1 MGWSKA
7 WLLTALM
14 ILVVGHAQAEYL
26 GLPNARSANPGVY
39 PDITVEFGFVSGDL
53 GSQDYQNI
61 AARLNYRLS
70 DHTVLFGNVGIS
82 EFGIGDANPFG
93 VGIFYYLSNQR
104 IARSLD
110 IAVKASYHTGNYE
123 FSNVDLDVNVI
134 ALEALISSPSPILN
148 NGLSWYGNFGLHH
161 LSEDP
166 GGSDLEFGFGGGFYM
181 PLGSGEAFF
190 GADVVDQF
198 TFGLGYRYF
207 LK

>member
-1 MGWSKA
+1 MSLSKS
-7 WLLTALM
+7 WLLLVLI
-14 ILVVGHAQAEYL
+14 ILVSGHAQAEYL

-39 PDITVEFGFVSGDL
+39 PDFTVEFGFVTGDL

-61 AARLNYRLS
+61 AARVNYRLS
-70 DHTVLFGNVGIS
+70 DHTVLFGGVGVS
-82 EFGIGDANPFG
+82 EFGIGDANPIG
-93 VGIFYYLSNQR
+93 VGLIYFLSNQR

-110 IAVKASYHTGNYE
+110 IAGKISFHTGNYE
-123 FSNVDLDVNVI
+123 VSNVDLDVNVI
-134 ALEALISSPSPILN
+134 ALEALFSSPTPILS

-166 GGSDLEFGFGGGFYM
+166 GASELEFGFGGGMFM
-181 PLGSGEAFF
+181 PLGAGEAYF

>member
-1 MGWSKA
+1 MNLCKA
-7 WLLTALM
+7 WLL
-14 ILVVGHAQAEYL
+14 LVSMMFVSGHVQAEYL

-39 PDITVEFGFVSGDL
+39 PDFTVEFGFVTGDL

-61 AARLNYRLS
+61 AARVNYRLS
-70 DHTVLFGNVGIS
+70 DHTVLFGTVGIS
-82 EFGIGDANPFG
+82 EFGIGDANPIG
-93 VGIFYYLSNQR
+93 AGLFYFLSNQR

-110 IAVKASYHTGNYE
+110 IAGKVSFHTGNYE
-123 FSNVDLDVNVI
+123 VSNVDLDVTVI
-134 ALEALISSPSPILN
+134 AFEALISNPTPILN

-166 GGSDLEFGFGGGFYM
+166 GESDLEFGFGGGLYL
-181 PLGSGEAFF
+181 PLGAGEAYF